1 MGQDTQSPPLRTTK
15 RKAWTYAPET
25 APPFKDIFAGGDRG
39 NAAVRYW
46 IRENVENA
54 NDIFMYF
61 ALKLLPATAC
71 SSFGAK
77 LARYVIPRWHK
88 GALRRATAT
97 LAALR
102 PGASEA
108 QMAQM
113 LDAYADSQ
121 GRQMSEYSIVER
133 LARDKRRLRFEG
145 TDGLAAETANGPTIF
160 ISTHTAN
167 WEVMWCC
174 LLHMGIELTL
184 NYAPPRQRSRHWI
197 VNRVRTG
204 AGLGILKPGKS
215 AVRPALRLLGE
226 GRNLLVFCD
235 EGFNGQIRGP
245 FLGMEP
251 HLSGNFGLVARLARK
266 TGARICLVYIVR
278 DGDTRFTLRAE
289 PPFHLPEAD
298 GSEANLIEDVK
309 LLNSKVEPII
319 RAYPEQWYFVDN
331 ALPAG

>member
-1 MGQDTQSPPLRTTK
+1 MGQDTQAPPHRASK

-25 APPFKDIFAGGDRG
+25 APPFKDLFAGGERRK
-39 NAAVRYW
+39 AAVKYW
-46 IRENVENA
+46 IKQNLENA

-61 ALKLLPATAC
+61 ALKLLPARAC
-71 SSFGAK
+71 SDFGAN
-77 LARYVIPRWHK
+77 LARYATPRWHK

-97 LAALR
+97 LLALR
-102 PGASEA
+102 PEASDAELA
-108 QMAQM
+108 QL

-121 GRQMSEYSIVER
+121 GRQMSEYSVVER
-133 LARDKRRLRFEG
+133 LAHDKRRLRFEG
-145 TDGLAAETANGPTIF
+145 TEGLAAATADGPTIF

-174 LLHMGIELTL
+174 LIDMGIKLTL

-204 AGLGILKPGKS
+204 AGLDILKPGRS
-215 AVRPALRLLGE
+215 AVRPALRLLEDG
-226 GRNLLVFCD
+226 GNLLVFCD

-251 HLSGNFGLVARLARK
+251 HLSGNLGLVARLARK

-278 DGDTRFTLRAE
+278 DGGTRFTLHAE
-289 PPFHLPEAD
+289 APFHLPEGD
-298 GSEANLIEDVK
+298 SSEANLIEDVK
-309 LLNSKVEPII
+309 LLNSKIEPII

-331 ALPAG
+331 ALPPR